1 MYVAC
6 GIYNIKIEE
15 TTVGRAGKG
24 HSRQK
29 GHKCKA
35 VQAEGMGQPEE
46 QGGTGAACTVS
57 MQ

>member
-1 MYVAC
+1 M
-6 GIYNIKIEE
+6 
-15 TTVGRAGKG
+15 GRAGKG

-35 VQAEGMGQPEE
+35 LQAEGMGQPED
-46 QGGTGAACTVS
+46 QGGTGAACMVS